1 MPADEGILQKRKR
14 SKLPRVLET
23 SITRVDLSN
32 FGQLRIR
39 RTDGG
44 VSNEAYSAVDA
55 HPSGEPLLLLFVLQM
70 LIDQLSSF
78 AAGKIGIRLGQ

>member
-1 MPADEGILQKRKR
+1 MLTR
-14 SKLPRVLET
+14 SGGSDLCGYAGLLICVE
-23 SITRVDLSN
+23 LSN
-32 FGQLRIR
+32 FGQLRVR

-44 VSNEAYSAVDA
+44 VSNEAYFAVDA
-55 HPSGEPLLLLFVLQM
+55 HPSGEPSLFLFVLQM